1 MLSHF
6 QLDSSPSKDSESQS
20 EKSSEGVLVSGRD
33 GRSDSEPTLD
43 WRDKT
48 DLLLLKVFSI
58 SMYSEPGPD
67 EDEEASWR
75 TLLKKAKFYEYILK
89 NCILLFQNN

>member
-1 MLSHF
+1 MFGHF

-33 GRSDSEPTLD
+33 GRSESEPTLD

-48 DLLLLKVFSI
+48 DLLLLRVFSI
-58 SMYSEPGPD
+58 SIYSEPGPD

-75 TLLKKAKFYEYILK
+75 TLLKKKILWVYSK
-89 NCILLFQNN
+89 R